1 MSVLRQTLAPPRWS
15 EPFLVFLVFFLAQVA
30 TLSMAELFPGDNRL
44 LIATIASGFCAS
56 ISATVAV
63 LWIDRRHGRRY
74 LGGMHVSK
82 RQMVSSIAAGALTSL
97 AAWLLVEAFPADKPL
112 PSLVGGFVENGPAIM
127 SWWVLGLL
135 VVAPVGEEAVF
146 RGAVQGYVSSRL
158 GKPFGIVIGALC
170 FMVVHLPQLH
180 GYWPAAVAI
189 FAMGCV
195 AGVARAWSGT
205 IYASILVHAAY
216 NTVAMAFVLAARF

>member
-1 MSVLRQTLAPPRWS
+1 
-15 EPFLVFLVFFLAQVA
+15 
-30 TLSMAELFPGDNRL
+30 
-44 LIATIASGFCAS
+44 
-56 ISATVAV
+56 
-63 LWIDRRHGRRY
+63 
-74 LGGMHVSK
+74 K
-82 RQMVSSIAAGALTSL
+82 RQMLSSFAAGALTSL
-97 AAWLLVEAFPADKPL
+97 AAWLLVEALPADKPL
-112 PSLVGGFVENGPAIM
+112 PSPVGWIVENGPAIM

-205 IYASILVHAAY
+205 IYASILVHA
-216 NTVAMAFVLAARF
+216 